1 MSYVTNRISYNP
13 IETSNEI
20 NSYEI
25 QKSLYERAIK
35 YPRAAPTGEYKGDH

>member
-1 MSYVTNRISYNP
+1 MNYITNRISYNQ
-13 IETSNEI
+13 IGTSNEV

-35 YPRAAPTGEYKGDH
+35 YSRAAPTGEYKGDH